1 MNLHAAAKPLMKLM
15 YHQQVLVFIK
25 DNREIP
31 LSPTSA
37 DIYLSYLSYE
47 NLMMSSLLANFSQVE
62 ICIVLNEG
70 KDFVASCHEGGEGRR
85 GTGSALTYVP
95 SPS

>member
-15 YHQQVLVFIK
+15 YHQAVLGFIR
-25 DNREIP
+25 DNKEIP

-37 DIYLSYLSYE
+37 EIYLSYLSYE
-47 NLMMSSLLANFSQVE
+47 NVMMSSLLANFSQVE

-70 KDFVASCHEGGEGRR
+70 RDIVTSCHEGREGRR
-85 GTGSALTYVP
+85 GTCSALTYVP
-95 SPS
+95 SPP